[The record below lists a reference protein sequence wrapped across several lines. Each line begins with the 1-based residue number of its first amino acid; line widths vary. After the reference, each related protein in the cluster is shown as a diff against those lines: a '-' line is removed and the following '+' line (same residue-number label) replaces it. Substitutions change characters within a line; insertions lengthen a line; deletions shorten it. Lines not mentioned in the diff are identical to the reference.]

1 MTAIDSTKADL
12 DMAAPN
18 LRRPWG
24 TWALG
29 ALILFLAVTPFILVI
44 VISFGQKIEGA
55 GWEWDFT
62 LANYR
67 RFFVGALWPDEVTFL
82 HLQRLYYA
90 LYYAVI
96 ASVLAVATAFPFTYL
111 LTRQSRR
118 AQSCWLVFI
127 LASLSLSEVFIVMGW
142 DVLLSNRSGLPMLFE
157 VSGATDWLK
166 RTGWFDVLR
175 EWGLANPRNVKFKTS
190 EFATILTMSYLV
202 WPYAVILLYPALSR
216 LDPSLTEA
224 ARTMGAGPTR
234 VMTSV
239 ILPTVKLPLIGS
251 TLLLFVFLLGSYV
264 TVVVFAEPAKQTTAV
279 AVYESVRGATLDA
292 PFGAAQAVVLLVTAA
307 LFLVLAQYLT
317 KKFGGP
323 LMRRTMGHIFMAL
336 SGLVLALP
344 IIVVAGA
351 SLNGGR
357 TMLFPPE
364 DPNFAR
370 FVEFFIT
377 ETIWVRALQNS
388 LIVAFGSA
396 TLAVLLAW
404 PLAYLLWAKG
414 SNASKVLAGLGSLP
428 FALPPIVFGVGLGFL
443 WAFIGSLGAI
453 WVGIVSHATL
463 FLALPLVTISI
474 GLQSIDR
481 AHLDAAATMGA
492 TEAVTFRT
500 VILPQTLPYSIS
512 GFFFALVLSFN
523 EFIVMFFVSA
533 SAYATVTLQIF
544 NSLRNGYTPTMA
556 VAAVLFITVSIAVFS
571 AVARWGDLPRL
582 MGADQSRK

>member
-1 MTAIDSTKADL
+1 MTAVDSTKADL
-12 DMAAPN
+12 AAPVQRA
-18 LRRPWG
+18 RRPWG

-44 VISFGQKIEGA
+44 AISFGQKIEGA
-55 GWEWDFT
+55 SWEWAFT
-62 LANYR
+62 FANYQ
-67 RFFVGALWPDEVTFL
+67 RFFVGALWPDDVTFL

-96 ASVLAVATAFPFTYL
+96 ASVLAVLTAFPFTYL

-118 AQSCWLVFI
+118 AQSVWLVFI

-166 RTGWFDVLR
+166 RTGWFEVLR

-224 ARTMGAGPTR
+224 ARTMGAGPSR

-307 LFLVLAQYLT
+307 LFLVLAQFLT
-317 KKFGGP
+317 K
-323 LMRRTMGHIFMAL
+323 R
-336 SGLVLALP
+336 S
-344 IIVVAGA
+344 
-351 SLNGGR
+351 
-357 TMLFPPE
+357 E
-364 DPNFAR
+364 
-370 FVEFFIT
+370 
-377 ETIWVRALQNS
+377 VR
-388 LIVAFGSA
+388 
-396 TLAVLLAW
+396 
-404 PLAYLLWAKG
+404 
-414 SNASKVLAGLGSLP
+414 
-428 FALPPIVFGVGLGFL
+428 
-443 WAFIGSLGAI
+443 
-453 WVGIVSHATL
+453 
-463 FLALPLVTISI
+463 
-474 GLQSIDR
+474 
-481 AHLDAAATMGA
+481 
-492 TEAVTFRT
+492 
-500 VILPQTLPYSIS
+500 
-512 GFFFALVLSFN
+512 
-523 EFIVMFFVSA
+523 
-533 SAYATVTLQIF
+533 
-544 NSLRNGYTPTMA
+544 
-556 VAAVLFITVSIAVFS
+556 
-571 AVARWGDLPRL
+571 
-582 MGADQSRK
+582 

>member
-1 MTAIDSTKADL
+1 MTAIDSTKAEL

-166 RTGWFDVLR
+166 RTGWFEVLR

-224 ARTMGAGPTR
+224 ARTMGAGPSR

-307 LFLVLAQYLT
+307 LFLVLAQWMT
-317 KKFGGP
+317 KK
-323 LMRRTMGHIFMAL
+323 
-336 SGLVLALP
+336 S
-344 IIVVAGA
+344 
-351 SLNGGR
+351 
-357 TMLFPPE
+357 E
-364 DPNFAR
+364 AR
-370 FVEFFIT
+370 
-377 ETIWVRALQNS
+377 
-388 LIVAFGSA
+388 
-396 TLAVLLAW
+396 
-404 PLAYLLWAKG
+404 
-414 SNASKVLAGLGSLP
+414 
-428 FALPPIVFGVGLGFL
+428 
-443 WAFIGSLGAI
+443 
-453 WVGIVSHATL
+453 
-463 FLALPLVTISI
+463 
-474 GLQSIDR
+474 
-481 AHLDAAATMGA
+481 
-492 TEAVTFRT
+492 
-500 VILPQTLPYSIS
+500 
-512 GFFFALVLSFN
+512 
-523 EFIVMFFVSA
+523 
-533 SAYATVTLQIF
+533 
-544 NSLRNGYTPTMA
+544 
-556 VAAVLFITVSIAVFS
+556 
-571 AVARWGDLPRL
+571 
-582 MGADQSRK
+582 

>member
-1 MTAIDSTKADL
+1 MTAVDSTKADL
-12 DMAAPN
+12 VAPAAGPH
-18 LRRPWG
+18 RPWG

-29 ALILFLAVTPFILVI
+29 ALILGLSITPFILVI
-44 VISFGQKIEGA
+44 AISFGQKIEGA
-55 GWEWDFT
+55 SWEWDFT
-62 LANYR
+62 FANYQ

-96 ASVLAVATAFPFTYL
+96 ASVLAVLTAFPFTYL

-166 RTGWFDVLR
+166 RTGWFEVLR

-224 ARTMGAGPTR
+224 ARTMGAGPAK

-239 ILPTVKLPLIGS
+239 ILPSVKLPLIGS

-307 LFLVLAQYLT
+307 A
-317 KKFGGP
+317 
-323 LMRRTMGHIFMAL
+323 
-336 SGLVLALP
+336 
-344 IIVVAGA
+344 
-351 SLNGGR
+351 
-357 TMLFPPE
+357 
-364 DPNFAR
+364 
-370 FVEFFIT
+370 
-377 ETIWVRALQNS
+377 
-388 LIVAFGSA
+388 
-396 TLAVLLAW
+396 
-404 PLAYLLWAKG
+404 
-414 SNASKVLAGLGSLP
+414 
-428 FALPPIVFGVGLGFL
+428 
-443 WAFIGSLGAI
+443 
-453 WVGIVSHATL
+453 
-463 FLALPLVTISI
+463 FLAMAQWMTKRS
-474 GLQSIDR
+474 
-481 AHLDAAATMGA
+481 
-492 TEAVTFRT
+492 EAR
-500 VILPQTLPYSIS
+500 
-512 GFFFALVLSFN
+512 
-523 EFIVMFFVSA
+523 
-533 SAYATVTLQIF
+533 
-544 NSLRNGYTPTMA
+544 
-556 VAAVLFITVSIAVFS
+556 
-571 AVARWGDLPRL
+571 
-582 MGADQSRK
+582 